1 MKKST
6 KIWFAGAKLERK
18 ERSFSTQLISQEKV
32 LSWRLTALR
41 ETDLNGL
48 CTKAP
53 CGFHRE
59 QDFMRERGNQ
69 STGACLP
76 F

>member
-1 MKKST
+1 MFLLNA
-6 KIWFAGAKLERK
+6 INLAG
-18 ERSFSTQLISQEKV
+18 KV
-32 LSWRLTALR
+32 LPWRLTALR
-41 ETDLNGL
+41 ETDLSGL
-48 CTKAP
+48 CAEAP

-69 STGACLP
+69 STGACLQ